1 MIAIGHRY
9 TAVII
14 SHAKRMLTFEDCPA
28 EFRLQVLQ
36 YFDKWVDTHLTA
48 ERIALIEP
56 MCAEG
61 ETLFNEVR
69 KVGYPKVF
77 DVLARPDVFNAFVA
91 LNPSLLGAP
100 CQGGK

>member
-1 MIAIGHRY
+1 MIANGHRY
-9 TAVII
+9 TAVVI
-14 SHAKRMLTFEDCPA
+14 SHAKRMLTEDCPA

-36 YFDKWVDTHLTA
+36 YFDKWVDAHLTA

-69 KVGYPKVF
+69 KVGIPKAF

-91 LNPSLLGAP
+91 LNPSLRGP
-100 CQGGK
+100 SP